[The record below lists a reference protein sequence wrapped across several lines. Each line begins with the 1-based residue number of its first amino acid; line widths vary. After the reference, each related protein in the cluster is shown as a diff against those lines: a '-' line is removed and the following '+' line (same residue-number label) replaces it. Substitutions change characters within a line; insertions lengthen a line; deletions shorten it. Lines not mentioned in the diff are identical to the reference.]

1 MTDLLSEVTALFVTE
16 ARLLDDWKLN
26 EWMTLLATD
35 VRYLIHPL
43 DFRDGAPSDALFLVS
58 DDRAR
63 LTSRVEQL
71 NGKTS
76 WAENPRSRT
85 RRLVSNFQV
94 ESADAGQIRAR
105 ANFAVWRF
113 KNDHSDVYVGRY
125 ENILVREDGQLR
137 IRERSVR
144 LDLEALRPHGKLS
157 FIL

>member
-1 MTDLLSEVTALFVTE
+1 MVRARRPEDTDASRAGRCPEE
-16 ARLLDDWKLN
+16 
-26 EWMTLLATD
+26 EWLTLLADD
-35 VRYLIHPL
+35 VRYLVYPL
-43 DFRDGAPSDALFLVS
+43 DYRDAPPADALFLVS

-63 LTSRVEQL
+63 LTSRVDQL
-71 NGKTS
+71 NGKTT

-85 RRLVSNFQV
+85 RRFLSNFEV
-94 ESADAGQIRAR
+94 ESTGDDQIRAR

-113 KNDHSDVYVGRY
+113 KNDLTDVYVGRY
-125 ENILVREDGQLR
+125 ENVLVYENGQLR